1 MPKKTVKW
9 IFFDNDGI
17 LVDTESLYFQASR
30 EVLGSIGIDLTPE
43 LFMQISMQQG
53 RSTFVL
59 AQERGID
66 QATLDRLHDIR
77 NKRYAELLSNG
88 VRIMH
93 GVKETLNALD
103 AKVSMGV
110 VTSCRR
116 IHFDLIHAQTE
127 LLKFFNFV
135 ITSEDVKH
143 TKPDPE
149 PYLMALEHSGC
160 PASECL
166 VIEDA
171 ERGLVAAKAA
181 GIDCIVIPNPLT
193 ANGNFDGALA
203 VIENIRLLRNY
214 IQL

>member
-17 LVDTESLYFQASR
+17 LVDTESLYFQANR

-43 LFMQISMQQG
+43 LFMQVSMREG

-59 AQERGID
+59 AEQRGFDPAILN
-66 QATLDRLHDIR
+66 QLHDTR

-88 VRIMH
+88 VRIMD
-93 GVKETLNALD
+93 GVKETLNELNST
-103 AKVSMGV
+103 VSMGV
-110 VTSCRR
+110 VTSCRQ
-116 IHFDLIHAQTE
+116 IHFDVIHARTG
-127 LLKFFNFV
+127 LLDYFDFV
-135 ITSEDVKH
+135 ITSADVRH

-149 PYLMALEHSGC
+149 PYLMALDRSGC

-166 VIEDA
+166 VIEDS
-171 ERGLVAAKAA
+171 ERGLVAAQAA

-203 VIENIRLLRNY
+203 VVENIRLIREY
-214 IQL
+214 IKL